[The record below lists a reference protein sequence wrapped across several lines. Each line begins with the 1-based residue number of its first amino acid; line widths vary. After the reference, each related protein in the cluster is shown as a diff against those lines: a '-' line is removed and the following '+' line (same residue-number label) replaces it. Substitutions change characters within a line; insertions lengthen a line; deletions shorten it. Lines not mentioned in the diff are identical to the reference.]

1 MARRRAIV
9 PARQK
14 SRIVRFA
21 YRESAASAGICL
33 VTVARTQQRSEA
45 HPYQLPLRA
54 HRAVLLVDVVES
66 VRLIEQDEE
75 GFVSRWLAL
84 VEQVKSDITSE
95 CGGRLVKSLGDGM
108 LLEFDDVR
116 SAVSAAF
123 AIQHVSHRANLDIG
137 SERHILL
144 RMGLEISDVIIDESD
159 VYGRGVNLAARLATL
174 AGPGEIVASA
184 NVRDQLTADLDA
196 DIEDLGECY
205 LKHLAEPV
213 RAYRVGPPGPR
224 PVIEAGLAHG
234 ELLPALAVVPFSA
247 RDPRD
252 NYLVIGEVIAEELI
266 RDLSCSP
273 ELNVISR
280 LSTTVF
286 RGRGATLAQ
295 ISATLSANYVLS
307 GEYRVDDRRIVID
320 AELAEAKSGQI
331 VWTRRHKGQIAGIL
345 SGRRELIDQIA
356 SDVSAAV
363 MQRELQ
369 RSQGQPLPTLKSY
382 TLLIGAIALTHR
394 LSTSD
399 FEEARKLLEALIE
412 RAPRQALPR
421 AWLANWH
428 VLRVQQG
435 WSTDPQQDAR
445 LALQSTK
452 QALDADPRCSLA
464 LAVDGFVHT
473 NLLKQ
478 LDKARERYN
487 LALMNNPSDA
497 RAWSL
502 KGTLHAFMGEGE
514 QAVSCTRRALRLSP
528 LDPHRWF
535 YDSLAATAYLAA
547 HRFDRALEAAKRSL
561 RVNRTHTSTL
571 RAQAVAQ
578 WQLGRS
584 EEARA
589 TVQELL
595 RLEPALTVSRWLARS
610 PSADYSIGREWAEIF
625 RKIGVPE

>member
-1 MARRRAIV
+1 M
-9 PARQK
+9 
-14 SRIVRFA
+14 
-21 YRESAASAGICL
+21 CL
-33 VTVARTQQRSEA
+33 VAVARSQRNPEA
-45 HPYQLPLRA
+45 LPYQLPLRA
-54 HRAVLLVDVVES
+54 SRAVLIVDVVES

-75 GFVSRWLAL
+75 GFVSRWLAV
-84 VEQVKSDITSE
+84 VEQVRSQIVGE
-95 CGGRLVKSLGDGM
+95 LGGRLVKSLGDGM

-116 SAVSAAF
+116 SAVSASF
-123 AIQHVSHRANLDIG
+123 AIQHVSHRANLNEP
-137 SERHILL
+137 SPRHILL
-144 RMGLEISDVIIDESD
+144 RMGVEISDVIIDESD

-205 LKHLAEPV
+205 LKHLAQPV

-224 PVIEAGLAHG
+224 PVIEAGMLQG
-234 ELLPALAVVPFSA
+234 DLLPALAVVPFSA

-252 NYLVIGEVIAEELI
+252 NHHVIGEVLAEELI

-307 GEYRVDDRRIVID
+307 GEYRAEDRRIVID
-320 AELAEAKSGQI
+320 VELAEAKSGQI
-331 VWTRRHKGQIAGIL
+331 VWTKRHKGQIAGIL

-356 SDVSAAV
+356 ADVSAAV
-363 MQRELQ
+363 MRRELQ
-369 RSQGQPLPTLKSY
+369 RAQSQPLPTLKSY
-382 TLLIGAIALTHR
+382 TLLIAAIALTHR
-394 LSTSD
+394 LSTID
-399 FEEARKLLEALIE
+399 FEQARKLLETLIE

-435 WSTDPQQDAR
+435 WSTDPQLDAR

-452 QALDADPRCSLA
+452 QALDADPHCSLA

-478 LDKARERYN
+478 LDTARERYN
-487 LALMNNPSDA
+487 LALINNPSDP

-535 YDSLAATAYLAA
+535 YDSLAATAYLSA
-547 HRFDRALEAAKRSL
+547 HRFDRALDAAKRSL
-561 RVNRTHTSTL
+561 RVNRTHTSSL

-578 WQLGRS
+578 WQLGHHDD
-584 EEARA
+584 ARKCA
-589 TVQELL
+589 QELL
-595 RLEPALTVSRWLARS
+595 RLEPTLTVGGWLARS
-610 PSADYSIGREWAEIF
+610 PSANYGIGQEWADIF
-625 RKIGVPE
+625 RQIGIPD